1 MLCAASESTCWLQL
15 FENDCGPGAVGW
27 GASLLVFLGTAVHS
41 KNWQR
46 AVFSLVSTSRHVG
59 PVAFTAKP
67 TFASNVGHSLQPPD
81 GAALTELFCF
91 DTGHE
96 FELLPQLASHSRR
109 SCKQALHPANA
120 SYAAMQLRH
129 PGV

>member
-1 MLCAASESTCWLQL
+1 MLCELTCWLQP
-15 FENDCGPGAVGW
+15 FQNDCGPGAGGW
-27 GASLLVFLGTAVHS
+27 GASLFVFPGTAVHS

-46 AVFSLVSTSRHVG
+46 AVFFLASTSKHVG

-67 TFASNVGHSLQPPD
+67 KFASNVGHSLQPSD

-91 DTGHE
+91 VTGHE
-96 FELLPQLASHSRR
+96 FELLPQPASHSRR
-109 SCKQALHPANA
+109 SCKQALHPSDA

-129 PGV
+129 PGL